1 MTSAPASP
9 TVPELR
15 YTPPANAIQAGTGS
29 PADYSFTGFN
39 AAVQIYAF
47 RPFTGN
53 IQQAFQ
59 MTLLRD
65 WIALQYQEQNV
76 GGPPQFYTTA
86 VPGADLGIV
95 ADFLETGYLR
105 LHRRMLIIGGSQ
117 AAIVD
122 ASAPPQ
128 TWQAL
133 APFLDALVSSLHVEA
148 SRAPAPLTAA
158 AGRAVAGLY
167 QGIRPKDMV
176 NTIGGSLYQSNALH
190 YYLFS
195 ADGRVYRRYDS
206 PPISGGNIAGFDF
219 DAAERTDRSNS
230 GRYTVDGGK
239 LILRMEGQ
247 QPEIIVTDAPKD
259 GLVTINTVRYE
270 RQ

>member
-1 MTSAPASP
+1 MTSDSATTP
-9 TVPELR
+9 VLR
-15 YTPPANAIQAGTGS
+15 YTPPADAIQVATGS
-29 PADYSFTGFN
+29 PADYSFTAFN
-39 AAVQIYAF
+39 AAVQIYPF

-76 GGPPQFYTTA
+76 GGPPQFYTAA
-86 VPGADLGIV
+86 VPGAHVAMI

-105 LHRRMLIIGGSQ
+105 GHRRMLIVAENQ

-122 ASAPPQ
+122 TSAPPQ

-133 APFLDALVSSLHVEA
+133 APALDALVSSLRVEA

-167 QGIRPKDMV
+167 QGIKPKYMV
-176 NTIGGSLYQSNALH
+176 NTIGGSNYYSNALH

-195 ADGRVYRRYDS
+195 ADGRVYRRYDFA
-206 PPISGGNIAGFDF
+206 PVPAGSVGQFDF
-219 DAAERTDRSNS
+219 DATERTDPSNS
-230 GRYTVDGGK
+230 GRYTVDGGS
-239 LILRMEGQ
+239 LIMRMEGQ
-247 QPEIIVTDAPKD
+247 QPETIVTDAPS
-259 GLVTINTVRYE
+259 GGAVTIYSVRYE